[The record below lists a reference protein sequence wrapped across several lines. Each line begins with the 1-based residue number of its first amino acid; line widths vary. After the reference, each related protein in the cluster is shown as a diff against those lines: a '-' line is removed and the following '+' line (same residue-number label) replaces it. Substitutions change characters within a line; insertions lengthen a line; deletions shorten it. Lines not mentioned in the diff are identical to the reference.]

1 MNVRRIDDYTYMIDK
16 ENGMNVPGIV
26 YSSEEL
32 FKKSVDEGSLKQVM
46 NVAKLPG
53 IIKASYAMPD
63 IHLGYGF
70 PIGGVAAF
78 DAETGIIS
86 PGGVGYDINCGVA
99 LVSTGISFDE
109 FMPKIKEVT
118 DDLFIEIPSG
128 LTSRKGLKVSSSDL
142 NEILRSGLKWAY
154 EHDLATRDDMDHTE
168 DHGSIENSGENVS
181 KAAQQRGMSQIGT
194 LGAGNHFLEVQKVSQ
209 IFDYD
214 LAGKFGIKM
223 NEVTVMVHT
232 GSRGLGHQVAT
243 DYIRMLREADYSV
256 KTSDPELISAPV
268 RSPIC
273 EKYIDAMRS
282 AANFAFVNRQIAI
295 YRIRS
300 VFEKHFGVTP
310 RLIYSLAHNIA
321 KEENHVVDG
330 ESMKV
335 IVHRK
340 GATRAFPAGKA
351 SSPFE
356 DTGHPVLIPGSM
368 GTASYVLVGLRDNL
382 DKSFGTTCHGSG
394 RVLSRNQAV
403 KKYAGLVEK
412 ELQEKN
418 VYARPATKQV
428 LYEEAPESY
437 KNVDEVVDAVYG
449 ASLAK
454 PVVKMI
460 PVSVVKG

>member
-1 MNVRRIDDYTYMIDK
+1 MNVRRIDDYTYIVDK
-16 ENGMNVPGIV
+16 EEGMNVPGIV

-32 FKKSVDEGSLKQVM
+32 FKSIDDGSLRQVI

-53 IIKASYAMPD
+53 IVKASYAMPD

-78 DAETGIIS
+78 DANSGIIS

-99 LVSTGISFDE
+99 LVSTGIKFEE
-109 FMPKIKEVT
+109 FKPKVREVT
-118 DDLFIEIPSG
+118 DDLFNEVPSG

-154 EHDLATRDDMDHTE
+154 EHDLATREDMDHTE
-168 DHGSIENSGENVS
+168 DGGSIENTGNNVS
-181 KAAQQRGMSQIGT
+181 KAAQQRGISQIGT
-194 LGAGNHFLEVQKVSQ
+194 LGAGNHFLEVQRVSQ
-209 IFDYD
+209 IFDNET
-214 LAGKFGIKM
+214 AKKFGIEM
-223 NEVTVMVHT
+223 DEVTVMVHT

-243 DYIRMLREADYSV
+243 DYIRMLRESDYAI
-256 KTSDPELISAPV
+256 KTSDPELISVPAESV
-268 RSPIC
+268 LG
-273 EKYIDAMRS
+273 EKYLDAMRS

-295 YRIRS
+295 HRIRE
-300 VFEKHFGVTP
+300 VFEKHFDARP
-310 RLIYSLAHNIA
+310 RLVYSLAHNIA
-321 KEENHVVDG
+321 KEELHMVDG
-330 ESMKV
+330 ERMKL

-351 SSPFE
+351 SPPFE

-368 GTASYVLVGLRDNL
+368 GTASYVLVGLPDNL
-382 DKSFGTTCHGSG
+382 EKSFGTTCHGSG

-403 KKYAGLVEK
+403 KKYAGIVEK
-412 ELQEKN
+412 ELEQRN
-418 VYARPATKQV
+418 VYARPATKHV

-437 KNVDEVVDAVYG
+437 KNVDDVVDAVYG
-449 ASLAK
+449 ARLAK

-460 PVSVVKG
+460 PISVVKG

>member
-16 ENGMNVPGIV
+16 EDDMLVPGIV
-26 YSSEEL
+26 YSSEAL
-32 FKKSVDEGSLKQVM
+32 FKESIDEGSLKQVM

-78 DAETGIIS
+78 DAEEGIVS

-99 LVSTGISFDE
+99 LVSTGLTYEE
-109 FMPKIKEVT
+109 FKPKLKVVT
-118 DDLFIEIPSG
+118 DDLFNEIPSG

-142 NEILRSGLKWAY
+142 NEILRFGLKWAMD
-154 EHDLATRDDMDHTE
+154 HDLAIRDDLTHTE
-168 DHGSIENSGENVS
+168 DGGSIENTGSNVS

-194 LGAGNHFLEVQKVSQ
+194 LGAGNHFLEVQKVSD
-209 IFDYD
+209 IFDKD
-214 LAGKFGIKM
+214 SASRFGLM
-223 NEVTVMVHT
+223 ENEVTVMIHT

-243 DYIRMLREADYSV
+243 DYIRMLRESDQAIR
-256 KTSDPELISAPV
+256 TSDAELISAHV
-268 RSPIC
+268 KSSLG
-273 EKYIDAMRS
+273 EKYLDAMRS

-295 YRIRS
+295 YRIRE
-300 VFEKHFGVTP
+300 VFERHFGVRP
-310 RLIYSLAHNIA
+310 KLVYSLAHNIA
-321 KEENHVVDG
+321 KEETHAVDG
-330 ESMKV
+330 SRIRV

-340 GATRAFPAGKA
+340 GATRAFPSNVS

-368 GTASYVLVGLRDNL
+368 GTASYVLVGLPDNL
-382 DKSFGTTCHGSG
+382 TKSFGTTCHGSG
-394 RVLSRNQAV
+394 RVLSRSQAV
-403 KKYAGLVEK
+403 KRYAGIVEK
-412 ELQEKN
+412 ELERKN

-437 KNVDEVVDAVYG
+437 KNVDEVVEAVYG
-449 ASLAK
+449 ARLAR
-454 PVVKMI
+454 PVARMV
-460 PVSVVKG
+460 PLSVVKG